1 MPGTDRID
9 FISAYC
15 DSWCERCAYTSRC
28 SLFAVQAA
36 VAMCGDEQEGLE
48 LAVGAPRP
56 VGETQ
61 REPDKA
67 WAGFENVEM
76 TAEEDRALVR
86 DQKAREARVAAT
98 PIMKSAHVI
107 PRVSHR
113 WFMARAE
120 AVRAAADDVLREALE
135 IALWDSTF
143 VPAKL
148 YRALL
153 GRDSHEQGE
162 DFDDDPV
169 QNDWNGSAKVALIC
183 LERSE
188 AAWQMIAHATGDVEP
203 AALAER
209 IAGLRRQVEKAFP
222 DAPSFVRPGFDEPDR

>member
-1 MPGTDRID
+1 VKT
-9 FISAYC
+9 
-15 DSWCERCAYTSRC
+15 
-28 SLFAVQAA
+28 
-36 VAMCGDEQEGLE
+36 
-48 LAVGAPRP
+48 
-56 VGETQ
+56 
-61 REPDKA
+61 
-67 WAGFENVEM
+67 
-76 TAEEDRALVR
+76 TAEEERKLLR
-86 DQKAREARVAAT
+86 DQEACEARVAAT
-98 PIMKSAHVI
+98 PIMTSAEAI

-135 IALWDSTF
+135 IAQWDATF
-143 VPAKL
+143 VPAQL
-148 YRALL
+148 YRALV

-188 AAWQMIAHATGDVEP
+188 AAWQMIAQATGDVEP

-209 IAGLRRQVEKAFP
+209 IAGLRRQVEKTFP